1 MKKKIFLI
9 IGKRF
14 QILGLEKKINKK
26 GEKKLR
32 TLSAERNQALPYYF
46 LNYLR
51 TYRCDNIFIKKQTS
65 ASGVSSTNLQP

>member
-32 TLSAERNQALPYYF
+32 TLSAECDLNTGGEILKKLIFFKSHAFF
-46 LNYLR
+46 LRPLLFF
-51 TYRCDNIFIKKQTS
+51 TIKTS
-65 ASGVSSTNLQP
+65 Q